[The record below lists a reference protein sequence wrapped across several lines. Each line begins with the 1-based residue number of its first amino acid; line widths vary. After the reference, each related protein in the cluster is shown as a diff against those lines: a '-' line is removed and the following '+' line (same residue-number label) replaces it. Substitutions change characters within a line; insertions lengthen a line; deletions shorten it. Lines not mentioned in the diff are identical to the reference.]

1 MNGPLEIMNTSCS
14 SIGPP
19 LTVLKLLHDSSMQT
33 SAKFPTVQHRNGKMS
48 NNHSTATVTIKQNVV
63 IGVPSTTITN
73 GANTEKLVKTNH
85 ELVVVRSNG
94 QVTVDLIERSPELT

>member
-1 MNGPLEIMNTSCS
+1 MNGPLGIMKTSCF
-14 SIGPP
+14 SIGPS

-73 GANTEKLVKTNH
+73 GANNEKLVRTNH